1 MAHAGSVGGFRH
13 RELDQAGLSGR
24 WTRFSQQHLAS
35 WPPDADSVAFDDL
48 ALQLADPSALEPQ
61 RALLQSARRV
71 GIDAAYRPSLA
82 MQLLQEW
89 IAADNEI
96 SRAMLQSR
104 RDELLGEPVATAM
117 RILLEHDP
125 DDPALIANH
134 AFLELARAG
143 RDELAF
149 QAAENPAQVSPA
161 LLDLALAGEAD
172 VFDALSTLITVAAD
186 TDAGRAPVYFYKAM
200 ALALRDR
207 PEDAAAAVA
216 RARTL
221 DATQV
226 PAWLAQI
233 VRLVGKYPQ
242 LIPLSQAL
250 IAQPSANG
258 GD

>member
-1 MAHAGSVGGFRH
+1 MNWIRQDSPAAGRAFL
-13 RELDQAGLSGR
+13 E
-24 WTRFSQQHLAS
+24 QHLAS

-61 RALLQSARRV
+61 RALLQSARTM

-96 SRAMLQSR
+96 SRAMLQTR

-125 DDPALIANH
+125 DNPALVANQ

-149 QAAENPAQVSPA
+149 RVAENPAQVSPA
-161 LLDLALAGEAD
+161 LLTSPSPA
-172 VFDALSTLITVAAD
+172 
-186 TDAGRAPVYFYKAM
+186 
-200 ALALRDR
+200 R
-207 PEDAAAAVA
+207 PTCSM
-216 RARTL
+216 RCR
-221 DATQV
+221 
-226 PAWLAQI
+226 
-233 VRLVGKYPQ
+233 R
-242 LIPLSQAL
+242 
-250 IAQPSANG
+250 
-258 GD
+258 